1 MSTPTES
8 PDEALVREAA
18 RVLGTT
24 GTTAT
29 IDRALAT
36 VIAGQRRRE
45 AVAAESRRLGVAAGD
60 AAEGRPPDPPSGWL
74 LDTSARGPAHEPA
87 AAAEMRALLRSGE
100 LVTCPLLDLEAL
112 ARSSHGHAEQ
122 LAGRR
127 LVYRRVPLDEVI
139 AARALALQAGAAEA
153 VTARA
158 GPAAAARALLLVAT
172 ASAHGLGVLHA
183 DPLLGR
189 VATVCGVRHR
199 SPGVPAA
206 GHVS

>member
-24 GTTAT
+24 GSTAT

-36 VIAGQRRRE
+36 VIAGRRRHE
-45 AVAAESRRLGVAAGD
+45 AVAAESHRLGVAPD
-60 AAEGRPPDPPSGWL
+60 DPAAGRPPDPPAGWL

-87 AAAEMRALLRSGE
+87 AAAEVRSLLTSGE

-112 ARSSHGHAEQ
+112 AGSARGHAEH

-127 LVYRRVPLDEVI
+127 LAYRRVPLDAVV
-139 AARALALQAGAAEA
+139 AARALALQAGAAGA
-153 VTARA
+153 ATAPE

-183 DPLLGR
+183 DPLLAR
-189 VATVCGVRHR
+189 LAAASGVRHR
-199 SPGVPAA
+199 SPGAPASGA
-206 GHVS
+206 VS